1 MCREL
6 EGGVVVCGGEGVI
19 QTVNAIA
26 VCDRR
31 FPAIKVMPG
40 QLAGA
45 RKQLFK
51 EELRAS
57 CLRCHE

>member
-51 EELRAS
+51 
-57 CLRCHE
+57 